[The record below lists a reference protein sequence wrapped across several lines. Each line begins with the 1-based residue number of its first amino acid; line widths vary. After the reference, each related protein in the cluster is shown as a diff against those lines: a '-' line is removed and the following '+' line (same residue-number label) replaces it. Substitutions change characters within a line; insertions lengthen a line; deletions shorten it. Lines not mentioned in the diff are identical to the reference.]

1 MADTDGYPAL
11 PFDRPG
17 ALHVPPQ
24 YMQLQA
30 EGPITRVRTLTGD
43 LAWLVTRH
51 QDVRALFAHPALGR
65 SHPHPD
71 RAARFIDGML
81 LGGPIGNSETEKS
94 DHTRMRVA
102 LSKSFSP
109 RQVEGLR
116 PRVQSLVDELLTELG
131 SRAVPADLHE
141 ALCLPL
147 PVRVICELL
156 DVPYSDRET
165 FCHWCDGAIAI
176 DDPSLAWESLGHL
189 SAYMGALVDRRRRD
203 PGEDVISDMIE
214 SDKDGGLSNEEIVQ
228 LAVALLMAG
237 HETTVA
243 RLDFGILMLLTNPEQ
258 RETMQRDPSL
268 VPQTVEEILRMTV
281 PGLGLIPRYA
291 SADIVVGETTIPAGD
306 LVLLCHGAANRD
318 PRAFPDAGRF
328 DVTRTANPHV
338 AFGHGPRICVGAGLA
353 RLELQCA
360 IDTLFRRFPALELA
374 VRPDELRL
382 RSHVFTGGL
391 VSLPVRW

>member
-30 EGPITRVRTLTGD
+30 QGPVARVRTLTGD

-51 QDVRALFAHPALGR
+51 QDVRVLFAHPALGR
-65 SHPHPD
+65 SHRHPD
-71 RAARFIDGML
+71 RAARFIDGIL
-81 LGGPIGNSETEKS
+81 LGGPIGNSETEKA
-94 DHTRMRVA
+94 DHIRMRAA

-109 RQVEGLR
+109 RRVEGLG
-116 PRVQSLVDELLTELG
+116 PRVQSVVDELLAELAG
-131 SRAVPADLHE
+131 RTPPADLHE

-156 DVPYSDRET
+156 GVPYDERED
-165 FCHWCDGAIAI
+165 FCHWCDGSIAI
-176 DDPSLAWESLGHL
+176 DNPSLALESLGHL
-189 SAYMGALVDRRRRD
+189 STYMGRLVDQRRRD
-203 PGEDVISDMIE
+203 PGDDVITDMIE
-214 SDKDGGLSNEEIVQ
+214 SDRDGGLSNEEIVR
-228 LAVALLMAG
+228 LSVALLMAG

-243 RLDFGILMLLTNPEQ
+243 RLDFGILMLLTNPAQ

-268 VPQTVEEILRMTV
+268 VPLTVEEILRMTV

-318 PRAFPDAGRF
+318 PRAFPDADRF
-328 DVTRTANPHV
+328 DVTRKANPHV

-353 RLELQCA
+353 RLELRCA
-360 IDTLFRRFPALELA
+360 IGTLFRRFPTLDLA